1 MLNDSERLRLIAEAV
16 APVCRAHGLELVDA
30 RFYSQ
35 RGIILRVIIER
46 LRMEHEEASSGVS
59 LEDCQVVS
67 RDISTVLDVNEGLVP
82 AGEFRLEVSSP
93 GIERPLF
100 KVEDY
105 QRFRGREVRIQT
117 REPIGNR
124 KRFQGT
130 LLDVVGDDIRIEQ
143 DGTEVTIPY
152 IKIKKAN
159 LVYHF

>member
-1 MLNDSERLRLIAEAV
+1 MLNDSERLRLFAEAV
-16 APVCRAHGLELVDA
+16 EPVCRAHGLELVDA

-35 RGIILRVIIER
+35 RGIILKVIIDR
-46 LRMEHEEASSGVS
+46 LRSGDEEASSGVS
-59 LEDCQVVS
+59 LDDCQMVS
-67 RDISTVLDVNEGLVP
+67 RDISTVLDVNEDLAP
-82 AGEFRLEVSSP
+82 PGEFRLEVSSP

-105 QRFRGREVRIQT
+105 QRFRGREVKIQT

-124 KRFQGT
+124 KRFKGT

-143 DGTEVTIPY
+143 DGIEVTIPY
-152 IKIKKAN
+152 ILIKKAN